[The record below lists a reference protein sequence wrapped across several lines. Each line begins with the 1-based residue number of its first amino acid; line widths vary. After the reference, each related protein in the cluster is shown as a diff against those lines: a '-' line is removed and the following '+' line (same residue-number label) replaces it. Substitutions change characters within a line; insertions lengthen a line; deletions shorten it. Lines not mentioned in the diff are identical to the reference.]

1 MVDKVDGSQANVAA
15 QVAEQ
20 QRLEELEQAQRERL
34 LADAAIE
41 KALEVSQAEQV
52 QGDAQPEMAAHE
64 ASGDT
69 AAGFSGT
76 EVSDLASD
84 QQDRGESWD
93 EFSSREDDSRT
104 RAAHELQVGQSDTNE
119 ASSGEKINVGD
130 LMKDMALQSGRIK
143 S

>member
-1 MVDKVDGSQANVAA
+1 MVDKVDGSQASVAA

-34 LADAAIE
+34 LADTAIE
-41 KALEVSQAEQV
+41 KATEIAQADQV
-52 QGDAQPEMAAHE
+52 KGDAQPPMEARE

-69 AAGFSGT
+69 SAGFAGPD
-76 EVSDLASD
+76 VSDLASD
-84 QQDRGESWD
+84 QQDRGESWED
-93 EFSSREDDSRT
+93 FSSREDDSRT
-104 RAAHELQVGQSDTNE
+104 RAARELQVDQQDTKE
-119 ASSGEKINVGD
+119 ATSSEKINVGD